1 MKHTL
6 RNAQSFFLVGLF
18 FLMVNLGWGQQVIG
32 NFPYMDGG
40 FENQTLG
47 SLGTSLSTTNWS
59 RQNQSGASSTIV
71 STSPRS
77 GSKYGTVTNVSTVS
91 RGLQSPQ
98 DVVAANGPQAS
109 ISYVI
114 QYYIRNSGSINS
126 FQLGAVTT
134 NGTTNPSAYPTAA
147 ALSANSNWTKQT
159 LVVTNSTTAATSC
172 GIGIAGRSS
181 TGSFDVDDFVVY
193 TGTAV
198 DNTAPS
204 SAGVVSVSGATTS
217 SLAISW
223 GAASGGV
230 DGGGY
235 VVVRYAS
242 NPNADNDPNQNGIYA
257 VGNTISNGTGSLV
270 GTVRYIGTGTS
281 FTDNVGL
288 SEGTQYWYKVY
299 TVDKAFNYATESQAS
314 GTTLFSN
321 SAPVA
326 SSVAIS
332 GTLNVGQ
339 TLTGSYNYTDADSDT
354 QGTSTFQWYR
364 ADDASGTNSVAI
376 SGATA
381 TTYTLQAADVNKYI
395 RFGVVPVASAGTSPG
410 VEAFSSWQGPVVDAS
425 LPLFTLTPD
434 SALTEQNLSSALL
447 TVSLSNVTFV
457 DGVLDVANFTLNN
470 APTGLTIDE
479 VVYDTPTS
487 AIISLL
493 YDQTDFDTSISNFS
507 VSIAAAELSSAQNLT
522 SSNLSISAVT
532 ETLEVSAINS
542 FGSKCLNSETTESFT
557 ISGSNLKSGNIS
569 LASLIGINYS
579 LDNVTFTSTLTIPS
593 SGGTLAAT
601 TVYVKFTPALVQN
614 YDGNIVV
621 SGVGASSVNRSVVGS
636 GINTTPTITTPT
648 SASLTISTAILG
660 GNITVVGCN
669 PITERGVF
677 YSTTNGFADGVGT
690 KVSETGA
697 SFTTGAFTMNVSGL
711 LSGTTYYYKAFATSV
726 SGTAYSV
733 QGTFTTTAL
742 SAPVATA
749 ATNVGDTSF
758 TANWNAVAEATS
770 YVIDVYEK
778 NPIYATDLII
788 SEYVEGSSSNKYI
801 EIFNGTGS
809 IKDLSSYQ
817 IRLYA
822 NGGTSPSNTESLSGL
837 LLNNQT
843 LVFRN
848 SSASLSGTSGFP
860 TSSVSVFNGDD
871 ALAIFNTNTNSLVDI
886 FGRIGDDPGT
896 AWTGTGGYS
905 TLDKTLV
912 RKSNVI
918 NGISANPTGTGVG
931 AFTTLTTE
939 WDLYSTDNV
948 TNLGTHAFNPGFNVI
963 SVIQNLNVG
972 NVTTYNVTGLNP
984 NKKYYYV
991 VRAADGSSTSVNS
1004 NEIEAITDG
1013 PFLWT
1018 GTTNNL
1024 WNVATNWFGGVV
1036 PDGSKDVIIASGTPQ
1051 LNINYNIPTGTSIS
1065 IEGSG
1070 NLNIAAANTLT
1081 LVGDLNITSG
1091 AEITNLG
1098 IIEVSEGTITDNR
1111 TTKNYGGTVIYNGS
1125 SNQDILGATYN
1136 NLEITENNTKS
1147 LVANTDV
1154 NGTLFLTEGT
1164 LNNSTFLTLGNG
1176 ATINRSGGILNAVP
1190 TFSTTVNIIYS
1201 ENSALITTGNE
1212 IPSAETVLNNLTIN
1226 NTLGVKATG
1235 NITVNGILNLTT
1247 ANPNATNGALEM
1259 VIDYTGYAQNPYGT
1273 GDYTNSTASFNN
1285 LNSYVLTMGTSATT
1299 VGIGDVTGKIR
1310 RTSLVDNTTYSFGN
1324 AHTELRLNSVSGSAI
1339 PSQIT
1344 VVATRGTYGTH
1355 IDNTGGVA
1363 INGTTAN
1370 RNAVQRLYQILRTG
1384 GDVAS
1389 RFTLR
1394 MAYEDGDLNGN
1405 TEANLVS
1412 WDHHLPYGAITPHE
1426 HGKTSANAIEN
1437 WVELSNHS
1445 VNYLATEGATT
1456 FTKYWMLSAKES
1468 LNDYEWLGAINV
1480 PGQTNWNITENWKS
1494 GKIPNETANV
1504 FIPNTSETLYDPVID
1519 TNSGYGILDGT
1530 TVTTGE
1536 VRMRTLEI
1544 ASGGVLTVA
1553 SGAAP
1558 TITLY
1563 GGPNVGG
1570 GGINYGSWLNN
1581 GTFTAANSTVIFD
1594 FDNTATESTIAGSTS
1609 FYNVTIANAKKATLQ
1624 EDAQVALAGTLTNRG
1639 ILDATTNLNTVIF
1652 NGSTDQTVV
1661 ATNGSDLAYY
1671 SLELGGTGVKSFAT
1685 APSIKGD
1692 FIQSGSATITVPSV
1706 ITFNGSAAQN
1716 IVGLNY
1722 NNIVFSEAG
1731 TKTFTSNGSLSN
1743 TGAVTFSGTPGVV
1756 DFDGASDN
1764 LTFVL
1769 KSDASGTARIG
1780 NASNWTIN
1788 GKVTAER
1795 YVPAKRAWRLLTAP
1809 LKGTS
1814 NATVPNNW
1822 QGVDDEG
1829 LLLFSP
1835 STYQSQTMTGYTTG
1849 GGSPNIWKYDS
1860 ANTQWQSIPNL
1871 TTENLFTSTG
1881 NNGFLVFATG
1891 PSNSAN
1897 IVTGEAVTTLRPQGQ
1912 LITGAVSHSLT
1923 ADKYHL
1929 IGNPYA
1935 SPLHTEALVQAN
1947 TNTKVFMVD
1956 PSLGTVGGYFTY
1968 DGSNWTPTPP
1978 SGSEKYIQS
1987 GQGFFVRSASNPT
2000 FTISESHKAIGNSNT
2015 WFERANSSSSSSSS
2029 VVEDKI
2035 RVLLYKQLNSQ
2046 WQLADGILTVN
2057 SVDGNDGVDAVDTG
2071 KMTNFNEN
2079 IAFRNGTSNLAIE
2092 YRGLPTTG
2100 TVQQMRLTGTT
2111 VQPYQLR
2118 VKTENY
2124 SNSGLQPYLEDTQA
2138 GTFTLIPT
2146 DGSDVVVNFTGMAAT
2161 AAAPDARFRIVY
2173 PSALGVD
2180 APDALSVGVYPNPT
2194 EEGVFTILLPLAGET
2209 ARYTLTNLVGQE
2221 VQQGTLDGVQSRVSV
2236 STLQGGVYLLQVQ
2249 QSGKRFATKLIIK

>member
-1 MKHTL
+1 MKQLLHKWKQTAWVL
-6 RNAQSFFLVGLF
+6 LFLLTSV
-18 FLMVNLGWGQQVIG
+18 LGWGQVDISNCPAGTVVSNQMTFNTTNFTIVHAKGADANFASYTPWRVYTDNTVTFTGNTNVANITSIVI
-32 NFPYMDGG
+32 
-40 FENQTLG
+40 
-47 SLGTSLSTTNWS
+47 STSSTTNATAAI
-59 RQNQSGASSTIV
+59 GGTLTILNGTGTITG
-71 STSPRS
+71 STS
-77 GSKYGTVTNVSTVS
+77 
-91 RGLQSPQ
+91 
-98 DVVAANGPQAS
+98 
-109 ISYVI
+109 
-114 QYYIRNSGSINS
+114 
-126 FQLGAVTT
+126 
-134 NGTTNPSAYPTAA
+134 
-147 ALSANSNWTKQT
+147 
-159 LVVTNSTTAATSC
+159 STTA
-172 GIGIAGRSS
+172 
-181 TGSFDVDDFVVY
+181 
-193 TGTAV
+193 
-198 DNTAPS
+198 
-204 SAGVVSVSGATTS
+204 
-217 SLAISW
+217 
-223 GAASGGV
+223 
-230 DGGGY
+230 
-235 VVVRYAS
+235 
-242 NPNADNDPNQNGIYA
+242 
-257 VGNTISNGTGSLV
+257 
-270 GTVRYIGTGTS
+270 
-281 FTDNVGL
+281 
-288 SEGTQYWYKVY
+288 
-299 TVDKAFNYATESQAS
+299 
-314 GTTLFSN
+314 TL
-321 SAPVA
+321 
-326 SSVAIS
+326 
-332 GTLNVGQ
+332 
-339 TLTGSYNYTDADSDT
+339 
-354 QGTSTFQWYR
+354 
-364 ADDASGTNSVAI
+364 
-376 SGATA
+376 
-381 TTYTLQAADVNKYI
+381 
-395 RFGVVPVASAGTSPG
+395 
-410 VEAFSSWQGPVVDAS
+410 
-425 LPLFTLTPD
+425 
-434 SALTEQNLSSALL
+434 
-447 TVSLSNVTFV
+447 
-457 DGVLDVANFTLNN
+457 
-470 APTGLTIDE
+470 
-479 VVYDTPTS
+479 
-487 AIISLL
+487 
-493 YDQTDFDTSISNFS
+493 
-507 VSIAAAELSSAQNLT
+507 
-522 SSNLSISAVT
+522 
-532 ETLEVSAINS
+532 
-542 FGSKCLNSETTESFT
+542 T
-557 ISGSNLKSGNIS
+557 ISGSNVKEIRLKPNAQTRWSSITINYTIASSNDTTSKVESPTAQVSTVDLASTATASGSAVDVFKFKVSDLGSGDGLATKVTQVKIKKASGTADWTDHIGGVSLWDGATPITIGTPTITDADITIPITSGNLDISDTSSKEITLKMWLKTSNIVDNATMAFTVSSTGHGFTSDASGSSFATDFGAAVTSNTVTVRATATQLVFTTQPSSTVCPSTNLATAPVVKAVDANGTVDLDYTSQITLTNSGALGMTGNQVSAVQGVASFTNLQFTQSGAVTLNATAVGLPDSSASNSVTIS
-569 LASLIGINYS
+569 LA
-579 LDNVTFTSTLTIPS
+579 NVTSAASSNGDTTSLLTWSNPSCFDEIMIVAKAGSAVGISPSGDGTIYSASLTFGLGSAYDGGFVVYKGGTSSQTVTGLTNGTTYYFTFFTRKGSVWSTGVSTTATPNFMSQASDYFRTKASGNWNSVSTWESSSNGSSNWISATLTPTSTANAIAILSGHNVTVTATVSVDQVTVNTNGKIIVNSGQTLTIADGADTFDLS
-593 SGGTLAAT
+593 VNGIIENSGIITTTGAVKFESGGYYKHTANGGSMVKASWDANSTCEISGITSAT
-601 TVYVKFTPALVQN
+601 ALTNLGSGQTTAYGNLIWNCTGQTAWFNASGSFDVAGNFTVNSTGGGARGINLVT
-614 YDGNIVV
+614 
-621 SGVGASSVNRSVVGS
+621 SSVNRTFNIGGNLEVNGAKLTLTNSSGIATLNIGGNLVLNNSSLNQLDFGFGTSVPSSGNYRSVINLSGDFYNGASSAVLITTTASYYGKIAFVKNGEQIFNNSSVSDMNGIDYVVSSGSTLKLNADMFLGSYDSTDVLGTLDCGSSNKIIGS
-636 GINTTPTITTPT
+636 GD
-648 SASLTISTAILG
+648 LTIS
-660 GNITVVGCN
+660 
-669 PITERGVF
+669 
-677 YSTTNGFADGVGT
+677 
-690 KVSETGA
+690 
-697 SFTTGAFTMNVSGL
+697 
-711 LSGTTYYYKAFATSV
+711 
-726 SGTAYSV
+726 
-733 QGTFTTTAL
+733 
-742 SAPVATA
+742 
-749 ATNVGDTSF
+749 
-758 TANWNAVAEATS
+758 
-770 YVIDVYEK
+770 
-778 NPIYATDLII
+778 
-788 SEYVEGSSSNKYI
+788 
-801 EIFNGTGS
+801 
-809 IKDLSSYQ
+809 
-817 IRLYA
+817 
-822 NGGTSPSNTESLSGL
+822 NGGTLKTSN
-837 LLNNQT
+837 LNAT
-843 LVFRN
+843 
-848 SSASLSGTSGFP
+848 
-860 TSSVSVFNGDD
+860 D
-871 ALAIFNTNTNSLVDI
+871 AYAAAVGIT
-886 FGRIGDDPGT
+886 GT
-896 AWTGTGGYS
+896 A
-905 TLDKTLV
+905 TL
-912 RKSNVI
+912 
-918 NGISANPTGTGVG
+918 
-931 AFTTLTTE
+931 
-939 WDLYSTDNV
+939 
-948 TNLGTHAFNPGFNVI
+948 
-963 SVIQNLNVG
+963 
-972 NVTTYNVTGLNP
+972 
-984 NKKYYYV
+984 
-991 VRAADGSSTSVNS
+991 
-1004 NEIEAITDG
+1004 
-1013 PFLWT
+1013 
-1018 GTTNNL
+1018 
-1024 WNVATNWFGGVV
+1024 
-1036 PDGSKDVIIASGTPQ
+1036 ASGSTVELNGNAPQ
-1051 LNINYNIPTGTSIS
+1051 F
-1065 IEGSG
+1065 
-1070 NLNIAAANTLT
+1070 
-1081 LVGDLNITSG
+1081 
-1091 AEITNLG
+1091 
-1098 IIEVSEGTITDNR
+1098 
-1111 TTKNYGGTVIYNGS
+1111 
-1125 SNQDILGATYN
+1125 LGA
-1136 NLEITENNTKS
+1136 
-1147 LVANTDV
+1147 
-1154 NGTLFLTEGT
+1154 
-1164 LNNSTFLTLGNG
+1164 
-1176 ATINRSGGILNAVP
+1176 R
-1190 TFSTTVNIIYS
+1190 TFS
-1201 ENSALITTGNE
+1201 
-1212 IPSAETVLNNLTIN
+1212 NLKIN
-1226 NTLGVKATG
+1226 NTAGVVAKG
-1235 NITVNGILNLTT
+1235 DLTVNGILNLVT

-1285 LNSYVLTMGTSATT
+1285 LNSYVLTMGPSATT

-1310 RTSLVDNTTYSFGN
+1310 RTSLVDNTTYTFGN
-1324 AHTELRLNSVSGSAI
+1324 KNTQLRLNSVSGSAI

-1426 HGKTSANAIEN
+1426 HGKTSANATEN

-1504 FIPNTSETLYDPVID
+1504 FIPNTSETLHDPVID
-1519 TNSGYGILDGT
+1519 ANSGYGILDGT
-1530 TVTTGE
+1530 TVTTGQ

-1570 GGINYGSWLNN
+1570 GGVNYGSWLNN

-1594 FDNTATESTIAGSTS
+1594 FDNTATESTIAGSTT
-1609 FYNVTIANAKKATLQ
+1609 FNNLTIANGKRATIQ
-1624 EDAQVALAGTLTNRG
+1624 ENAQIAISGTLTNG
-1639 ILDATTNLNTVIF
+1639 GVLDATTNLNTVIF

-1706 ITFNGSAAQN
+1706 ITFNGSVAQN

-1809 LKGTS
+1809 LKGTT

-1822 QGVDDEG
+1822 QGVNDEG

-1935 SPLHTEALVQAN
+1935 SAIDTEALAQAN
-1947 TNTKVFMVD
+1947 SGTKVFMVD
-1956 PSLGTVGGYFTY
+1956 PTIGTVGGYVTY
-1968 DGSNWTPTPP
+1968 DGSNWAPTAPNT
-1978 SGSEKYIQS
+1978 SDKYIQS
-1987 GQGFFVRSASNPT
+1987 GQGFFVRSASNTT

-2015 WFERANSSSSSSSS
+2015 WFERANSSSSTNSS
-2029 VVEDKI
+2029 VEADKI

-2057 SVDGNDGVDAVDTG
+2057 SVGGNDGVDGVDTG

-2118 VKTENY
+2118 VKTEHY

-2180 APDALSVGVYPNPT
+2180 APDALAVGVYPNPT

-2221 VQQGTLDGVQSRVSV
+2221 VQQGTLDSVSSRVSV
-2236 STLQGGVYLLQVQ
+2236 SSLQGGVYLLEVN
-2249 QSGKRFATKLIIK
+2249 QSGKRFTTKLIIK

>member
-339 TLTGSYNYTDADSDT
+339 TLTGSYTYTDADSDT

-364 ADDASGTNSVAI
+364 ADDALGTNSVAI
-376 SGATA
+376 SGATSS
-381 TTYTLQAADVNKYI
+381 TYTLQAGDTNKFI
-395 RFGVVPVASAGTSPG
+395 RFGVMPVAATGTSPG
-410 VEAFSSWQGPVVDAS
+410 VEAFSSWQGPVLDAS
-425 LPLFTLTPD
+425 LPALAITPD
-434 SALTEQNLSSALL
+434 SALTEQNLSTALI
-447 TVSLSNVTFV
+447 TVALSNATFV

-479 VVYDTPTS
+479 VVYDTPTT

-493 YDQTDFDTSISNFS
+493 YDQTDFDTTISNFS
-507 VSIAAAELSSAQNLT
+507 ISIAAAELSTAQNLT
-522 SSNLSISAVT
+522 SSTLSITAV
-532 ETLEVSAINS
+532 LESLTVSSINS
-542 FGSKCLNSETTESFT
+542 FGVKCLNSETTESFT
-557 ISGSNLKSGNIS
+557 ISGNNLKIGDIS
-569 LASLIGINYS
+569 LASLTGYTYS
-579 LDNVTFTSTLTIPS
+579 LNNSTFTSTLTIPS
-593 SGGTLAAT
+593 SGGTLLAT
-601 TVYVKFTPALVQN
+601 TIYVKFNPTLVQT

-621 SGVGASSVNRSVVGS
+621 SGVGAPNVNRSVVGS
-636 GINTTPTITTPT
+636 GVNTLPTITTPT
-648 SASLTISTAILG
+648 SASITSSSVILG
-660 GNITVVGCN
+660 GNVTGIGCN
-669 PITERGVF
+669 NVIERGIY
-677 YSTTNGFADGVGT
+677 YSTTNAFADGAGT
-690 KVSETGA
+690 KVSETSGPY
-697 SFTTGAFTMNVSGL
+697 STGVFTINVTGLN
-711 LSGTTYYYKAFATSV
+711 SGTVYYYKAFATSL
-726 SGTAYSV
+726 SGTVYTV
-733 QGTFTTTAL
+733 QGTFTTPAL
-742 SAPVATA
+742 SVPVATS
-749 ATNVGDTSF
+749 ATLVDSSNF
-758 TANWNAVAEATS
+758 TANWNSVSGATGYYLDVSTSPFTMTDLVGWTFPNNPDDNLVDVFNANNSSRSLDRIGFSNVVSYATFSNPLSVTSAASVGGWDGGNNLKYWQIEVSTLGYNQLKLSSVQRSSSTGPKNFKVQYKVGANDWSDIADGNVIVANDWTTGVLNNIQLPAECNNQSSVLIRWIMSSNTSVGNSTVASTGTSAIDNVFVRADNQPVYVVGYEDLFVNSNSKVVSGLLPLTNYYYRVRTTDGVSSSLNSNMIQVQTYADISTADFRSKANGDFSSLSTWEYYTGVPSVGNSGWLDATS
-770 YVIDVYEK
+770 LPSGNNNITILASHEVTLTQNETI
-778 NPIYATDLII
+778 NSGATLTVNGILN
-788 SEYVEGSSSNKYI
+788 SSTFALQGAGNL
-801 EIFNGTGS
+801 TV
-809 IKDLSSYQ
+809 
-817 IRLYA
+817 A
-822 NGGTSPSNTESLSGL
+822 NGGTLKTSN
-837 LLNNQT
+837 LNAT
-843 LVFRN
+843 
-848 SSASLSGTSGFP
+848 
-860 TSSVSVFNGDD
+860 D
-871 ALAIFNTNTNSLVDI
+871 AYAAAVGIT
-886 FGRIGDDPGT
+886 GT
-896 AWTGTGGYS
+896 A
-905 TLDKTLV
+905 TL
-912 RKSNVI
+912 
-918 NGISANPTGTGVG
+918 
-931 AFTTLTTE
+931 
-939 WDLYSTDNV
+939 
-948 TNLGTHAFNPGFNVI
+948 
-963 SVIQNLNVG
+963 
-972 NVTTYNVTGLNP
+972 
-984 NKKYYYV
+984 
-991 VRAADGSSTSVNS
+991 
-1004 NEIEAITDG
+1004 
-1013 PFLWT
+1013 
-1018 GTTNNL
+1018 
-1024 WNVATNWFGGVV
+1024 
-1036 PDGSKDVIIASGTPQ
+1036 ASGSTVELNGTAPQ
-1051 LNINYNIPTGTSIS
+1051 F
-1065 IEGSG
+1065 
-1070 NLNIAAANTLT
+1070 
-1081 LVGDLNITSG
+1081 
-1091 AEITNLG
+1091 
-1098 IIEVSEGTITDNR
+1098 
-1111 TTKNYGGTVIYNGS
+1111 
-1125 SNQDILGATYN
+1125 LGA
-1136 NLEITENNTKS
+1136 
-1147 LVANTDV
+1147 
-1154 NGTLFLTEGT
+1154 
-1164 LNNSTFLTLGNG
+1164 
-1176 ATINRSGGILNAVP
+1176 R
-1190 TFSTTVNIIYS
+1190 TFS
-1201 ENSALITTGNE
+1201 
-1212 IPSAETVLNNLTIN
+1212 NLKIN
-1226 NTLGVKATG
+1226 NTAGVVAKG
-1235 NITVNGILNLTT
+1235 DLTVNGILNLVT

-1285 LNSYVLTMGTSATT
+1285 LNSYVLTMGPSATT

-1310 RTSLVDNTTYSFGN
+1310 RTSLVDNTTYTFGN
-1324 AHTELRLNSVSGSAI
+1324 KNTQLRFNSVSGSAI

-1426 HGKTSANAIEN
+1426 HGKTSANATEN

-1504 FIPNTSETLYDPVID
+1504 FIPNTSETLHDPVID

-1530 TVTTGE
+1530 TVTTGQ

-1570 GGINYGSWLNN
+1570 GGVNYGSWLNN

-1624 EDAQVALAGTLTNRG
+1624 EDAQVALAGTLTNG
-1639 ILDATTNLNTVIF
+1639 GVLDATTNLNTVIF

-1661 ATNGSDLAYY
+1661 ATNGSNLAYY

-1809 LKGTS
+1809 LKGTT

-1871 TTENLFTSTG
+1871 ATENLFTSTG

-1891 PSNSAN
+1891 PSNSTN
-1897 IVTGEAVTTLRPQGQ
+1897 IATGEMVTTLRPKGQ
-1912 LITGAVSHSLT
+1912 LISGDVTHSLT

-1935 SPLHTEALVQAN
+1935 SAIDTEAMVQAN
-1947 TNTKVFMVD
+1947 SGTKVFMVD
-1956 PSLGTVGGYFTY
+1956 PTIGTVGGYVTY
-1968 DGSNWTPTPP
+1968 DGSNWAPTAPNT
-1978 SGSEKYIQS
+1978 SDKYIQS
-1987 GQGFFVRSASNPT
+1987 GQGFFVRSASNTT

-2015 WFERANSSSSSSSS
+2015 WFERANSSSSTNSS

-2057 SVDGNDGVDAVDTG
+2057 SVGGNDGVDGVDTG

-2180 APDALSVGVYPNPT
+2180 APDALAVGVYPNPT

-2221 VQQGTLDGVQSRVSV
+2221 VQQGTLDSVSSRVSV
-2236 STLQGGVYLLQVQ
+2236 SSLQGGVYLLEVN
-2249 QSGKRFATKLIIK
+2249 QSGKRFTTKLIIK

>member
-1 MKHTL
+1 MKIQL
-6 RNAQSFFLVGLF
+6 QKRASFYFAVLA
-18 FLMVNLGWGQQVIG
+18 FLMVNLGWGQNTAIYTVATTTLVTSSGTAPSGSNATYSQTYSTAKQLTNGNSATLTLSGYAGYKITNIDFEMRSNSSSGAGTLSVVAGSTSILSINPTAAFNTSSWYGAWSATYVSVTKNPTPYSIASGENVVITIAASANSLYIQKYSITYEPVSTNDTTSKVESPTTQVSTVDLASTATASGSAVDVFKFKVSDLGSGDGLATKVTQVKIKKASGTADWTDHIG
-32 NFPYMDGG
+32 GVSLWDGANPITIGTPTITDADITIPITSGNLDISDASSKEITLKMWLKTSNIVDNATMAFTVSPTGHGFTSDASGSSFATDFGAAVTSNTVTVRATATQLVFTTQPSSTVCPSTNLATAPVVKAVDANGTVDLDYTSQITLTNSGALGMTGNQVSAVQGVASFTNLQFTQSGAVTLNATAVGLPDSSASNSVTISLANVTSAASSNGDTTSLLTWSNPSCFDEIMIVAKAGSAASIVPSGDGTIYSASLTFGLGSAYDGG
-40 FENQTLG
+40 FVVYKG
-47 SLGTSLSTTNWS
+47 GTSSQTVTGLTNGTTYYFTFFTRKGSVWSTGVSTTATPNFMSQASDYFRTKASGNWNS
-59 RQNQSGASSTIV
+59 V
-71 STSPRS
+71 STWESSPNGSTNWISATLTPTSTANTITILS
-77 GSKYGTVTNVSTVS
+77 GHNVTVTAAVSVD
-91 RGLQSPQ
+91 Q
-98 DVVAANGPQAS
+98 
-109 ISYVI
+109 VI
-114 QYYIRNSGSINS
+114 
-126 FQLGAVTT
+126 VTT
-134 NGTTNPSAYPTAA
+134 NGKIIVNSGQTLTIANGTDDFDLSVSGIIENSGTITATGA
-147 ALSANSNWTKQT
+147 IKFESGGYYKHTANGGSMVRATWDANSTCEISG
-159 LVVTNSTTAATSC
+159 VTSATAITNLGSGQTTAYGNLIWNCTGQTAWFN
-172 GIGIAGRSS
+172 A
-181 TGSFDVDDFVVY
+181 TGSFDVAGNFTVNSTGGGARGINLVTSSVNRTFNIGGNLEINGAKLTLTNSSGIATLNIGGNLVLNNSSLNQLDFGFS
-193 TGTAV
+193 TS
-198 DNTAPS
+198 APS
-204 SAGVVSVSGATTS
+204 SGNYRSVINLSGDFYNGASSNVLITTTASYYGKIAFVKNGEQIFNNSSVSDMNGIDYVVSSGST
-217 SLAISW
+217 LKL
-223 GAASGGV
+223 
-230 DGGGY
+230 
-235 VVVRYAS
+235 
-242 NPNADNDPNQNGIYA
+242 NADMFLGPYDSTEVLGTLDCGSLNKLIGSGD
-257 VGNTISNGTGSLV
+257 VTISNGGTLKTSNLNATDAYAAAV
-270 GTVRYIGTGTS
+270 GITGT
-281 FTDNVGL
+281 
-288 SEGTQYWYKVY
+288 
-299 TVDKAFNYATESQAS
+299 ATLAS
-314 GTTLFSN
+314 GSTVELNGT
-321 SAPVA
+321 APQFLGA
-326 SSVAIS
+326 R
-332 GTLNVGQ
+332 
-339 TLTGSYNYTDADSDT
+339 
-354 QGTSTFQWYR
+354 TF
-364 ADDASGTNSVAI
+364 
-376 SGATA
+376 
-381 TTYTLQAADVNKYI
+381 
-395 RFGVVPVASAGTSPG
+395 
-410 VEAFSSWQGPVVDAS
+410 
-425 LPLFTLTPD
+425 
-434 SALTEQNLSSALL
+434 
-447 TVSLSNVTFV
+447 
-457 DGVLDVANFTLNN
+457 
-470 APTGLTIDE
+470 
-479 VVYDTPTS
+479 
-487 AIISLL
+487 
-493 YDQTDFDTSISNFS
+493 
-507 VSIAAAELSSAQNLT
+507 
-522 SSNLSISAVT
+522 
-532 ETLEVSAINS
+532 
-542 FGSKCLNSETTESFT
+542 
-557 ISGSNLKSGNIS
+557 SNLK
-569 LASLIGINYS
+569 IN
-579 LDNVTFTSTLTIPS
+579 N
-593 SGGTLAAT
+593 AA
-601 TVYVKFTPALVQN
+601 
-614 YDGNIVV
+614 
-621 SGVGASSVNRSVVGS
+621 
-636 GINTTPTITTPT
+636 
-648 SASLTISTAILG
+648 
-660 GNITVVGCN
+660 
-669 PITERGVF
+669 
-677 YSTTNGFADGVGT
+677 
-690 KVSETGA
+690 
-697 SFTTGAFTMNVSGL
+697 
-711 LSGTTYYYKAFATSV
+711 
-726 SGTAYSV
+726 
-733 QGTFTTTAL
+733 
-742 SAPVATA
+742 
-749 ATNVGDTSF
+749 
-758 TANWNAVAEATS
+758 
-770 YVIDVYEK
+770 
-778 NPIYATDLII
+778 
-788 SEYVEGSSSNKYI
+788 
-801 EIFNGTGS
+801 
-809 IKDLSSYQ
+809 
-817 IRLYA
+817 
-822 NGGTSPSNTESLSGL
+822 
-837 LLNNQT
+837 
-843 LVFRN
+843 
-848 SSASLSGTSGFP
+848 
-860 TSSVSVFNGDD
+860 
-871 ALAIFNTNTNSLVDI
+871 
-886 FGRIGDDPGT
+886 
-896 AWTGTGGYS
+896 
-905 TLDKTLV
+905 
-912 RKSNVI
+912 
-918 NGISANPTGTGVG
+918 
-931 AFTTLTTE
+931 
-939 WDLYSTDNV
+939 
-948 TNLGTHAFNPGFNVI
+948 
-963 SVIQNLNVG
+963 
-972 NVTTYNVTGLNP
+972 
-984 NKKYYYV
+984 
-991 VRAADGSSTSVNS
+991 
-1004 NEIEAITDG
+1004 
-1013 PFLWT
+1013 
-1018 GTTNNL
+1018 
-1024 WNVATNWFGGVV
+1024 GVV
-1036 PDGSKDVIIASGTPQ
+1036 AK
-1051 LNINYNIPTGTSIS
+1051 
-1065 IEGSG
+1065 
-1070 NLNIAAANTLT
+1070 
-1081 LVGDLNITSG
+1081 GDL
-1091 AEITNLG
+1091 
-1098 IIEVSEGTITDNR
+1098 
-1111 TTKNYGGTVIYNGS
+1111 
-1125 SNQDILGATYN
+1125 
-1136 NLEITENNTKS
+1136 
-1147 LVANTDV
+1147 
-1154 NGTLFLTEGT
+1154 
-1164 LNNSTFLTLGNG
+1164 
-1176 ATINRSGGILNAVP
+1176 
-1190 TFSTTVNIIYS
+1190 
-1201 ENSALITTGNE
+1201 
-1212 IPSAETVLNNLTIN
+1212 
-1226 NTLGVKATG
+1226 
-1235 NITVNGILNLTT
+1235 TVNGILNLVT

-1285 LNSYVLTMGTSATT
+1285 LSSYVLTMGSSATT

-1310 RTSLVDNTTYSFGN
+1310 RTSLVDNTTYTFGN
-1324 AHTELRLNSVSGSAI
+1324 KNTQLRLNSVSGSAI

-1624 EDAQVALAGTLTNRG
+1624 EDAQVALAGTLTNGG

-1706 ITFNGSAAQN
+1706 ITFNGSTAQN

-1809 LKGTS
+1809 LKGTT

-1935 SPLHTEALVQAN
+1935 SAIDTEALVQAN
-1947 TNTKVFMVD
+1947 ANTKVFMVD

-2000 FTISESHKAIGNSNT
+2000 FTISESHKVVGTSNA
-2015 WFERANSSSSSSSS
+2015 WFDRVGASSSSSSS

-2249 QSGKRFATKLIIK
+2249 QSGKRFTTKLIIK